1 MDVQVEQ
8 VIERPRE
15 EVARYAMAPD
25 NEPLWIGGIK
35 ESHLVTDPPV
45 RVGTE
50 VARVA
55 SFLGKRIDYALKVT
69 RHEPGLIIVMDSVR
83 GPFKMRVTYAFEDAA
98 PGGTR
103 VINRV
108 EGESSGFYGLA
119 DSLMAIQVRRSLR
132 RDLKTLKQLME
143 GGARDAAANSAPQTV
158 GAAKA

>member
-8 VIERPRE
+8 LIERSCA
-15 EVARYAMAPD
+15 EVAAYAMAPE
-25 NEPLWIGGIK
+25 NEPVWIGGIK
-35 ESHLVTDPPV
+35 ESRMVTDPPV
-45 RVGTE
+45 RIGTE

-55 SFLGKRIDYALKVT
+55 AFLGKRIDYALRVT
-69 RHEPGLIIVMDSVR
+69 QYEPGRIIVMDSIR
-83 GPFKMRVTYAFEDAA
+83 GPFNMRVTYAFEDAG
-98 PGGTR
+98 PNTTR

-143 GGARDAAANSAPQTV
+143 SAGAVRTAP
-158 GAAKA
+158 APA

>member
-1 MDVQVEQ
+1 MDVTVEQ
-8 VIERPRE
+8 AIARPRE
-15 EVARYAMAPD
+15 EVARYAMAPE
-25 NEPLWIGGIK
+25 NEPEWIGGIK
-35 ESHLVTDPPV
+35 ESRMVTEPPV

-69 RHEPGLIIVMDSVR
+69 QYEPGRIIVMDSVR
-83 GPFKMRVTYAFEDAA
+83 GPFKMRVTYAFEDAGGDGA
-98 PGGTR
+98 RGESGTR

-132 RDLKTLKQLME
+132 RDLATLKRLME
-143 GGARDAAANSAPQTV
+143 DGAVARDAAAVA
-158 GAAKA
+158 

>member
-15 EVARYAMAPD
+15 EVARYAMAPE
-25 NEPLWIGGIK
+25 NEPVWIGGIK
-35 ESHLVTDPPV
+35 ESHIVTEPPV

-69 RHEPGLIIVMDSVR
+69 EHEPGRVIVMDSVR
-83 GPFKMRVTYAFEDAA
+83 GPFRMRVTYAFEDTGAGA
-98 PGGTR
+98 TR

-108 EGESSGFYGLA
+108 EGESSGFYGLG

-132 RDLKTLKQLME
+132 RDLKTLKKLLE
-143 GGARDAAANSAPQTV
+143 AG
-158 GAAKA
+158 

>member
-8 VIERPRE
+8 VIDRPRE
-15 EVARYAMAPD
+15 EVARYAMAPE
-25 NEPLWIGGIK
+25 NEPVWIVGIR
-35 ESHLVTDPPV
+35 ETHLVTDPPV

-69 RHEPGLIIVMDSVR
+69 QHEPGRIIVMDSVR
-83 GPFKMRVTYAFEDAA
+83 GPFKMRVTYAFEDS
-98 PGGTR
+98 GQGSTN

-132 RDLKTLKQLME
+132 RDLKTLKRLLE
-143 GGARDAAANSAPQTV
+143 SDATASAGVTE
-158 GAAKA
+158 A

>member
-1 MDVQVEQ
+1 MDVQVDQ
-8 VIERPRE
+8 LIDRPRE
-15 EVARYAMAPD
+15 EVARYAMAPE
-25 NEPLWIGGIK
+25 NETSWIGGIK
-35 ESHLVTDPPV
+35 ESRMVTDPPV

-69 RHEPGLIIVMDSVR
+69 QHEPGRVIVMDSVR
-83 GPFKMRVTYAFEDAA
+83 GPFKMRVTYAFEDA
-98 PGGTR
+98 PGGATR

-132 RDLKTLKQLME
+132 RDLKTLKRLME
-143 GGARDAAANSAPQTV
+143 AHA
-158 GAAKA
+158 

>member
-8 VIERPRE
+8 VIQHSRE
-15 EVARYAMAPD
+15 DVARYAMTPE
-25 NEPLWIGGIK
+25 NEPIWIGGIK
-35 ESHLVTDPPV
+35 ESHMVTDPPV

-55 SFLGKRIDYALKVT
+55 SFLGKRIDYALRVT
-69 RHEPGLIIVMDSVR
+69 EHDPGRIIVMDSVR

-98 PGGTR
+98 RGGTR

-119 DSLMAIQVRRSLR
+119 
-132 RDLKTLKQLME
+132 
-143 GGARDAAANSAPQTV
+143 
-158 GAAKA
+158 